1 MSIEIISTDKPEV
14 VQAALGEL
22 KPADPKSADQTEP
35 KDSENLEAAPAD
47 EKEPPKEDAPKDEE
61 TPEEKENDEDEE
73 DLEAKADD
81 KEGEKPKK
89 ATGFKKRID
98 KLNKRASD
106 AEQRAEYWR
115 QEALRTQG
123 LREKTEANPKEP
135 VKPEL
140 SAKPRREDFA
150 TIDAY
155 EEARD
160 AYVTKQAVDSFKKE
174 QREKEQQDLQKKRD
188 QAYMDRVAKFVKE
201 EAKDFNE
208 VLKSATAPLS
218 LVMREAIRDSEVGP
232 QIVYELAQNPEEAER
247 IFSLSPTRQAVEIG
261 RLETRFLEQ
270 TEPSKSS
277 QERKTTAAPKPVTPV
292 KGKGTVV
299 QKDLDDPSL
308 SQEEY
313 NRIRNKQ
320 ERERRTA
327 AAQR

>member
-1 MSIEIISTDKPEV
+1 M
-14 VQAALGEL
+14 
-22 KPADPKSADQTEP
+22 
-35 KDSENLEAAPAD
+35 
-47 EKEPPKEDAPKDEE
+47 
-61 TPEEKENDEDEE
+61 
-73 DLEAKADD
+73 
-81 KEGEKPKK
+81 
-89 ATGFKKRID
+89 
-98 KLNKRASD
+98 
-106 AEQRAEYWR
+106 
-115 QEALRTQG
+115 
-123 LREKTEANPKEP
+123 
-135 VKPEL
+135 